1 MNNINIYNSLSRK
14 KEEFIPLK
22 EGCVSM
28 YVCGPTV
35 YGHAHLG
42 HARCAVTFDIIHRY
56 LHFLGYK
63 VKLVRNYT
71 DVGHLEFDAD
81 SGDDKIQKKAQQEQV
96 DPLEIVQKYINSY
109 RSDMDALHIL
119 PPAVE
124 PQATTYI
131 LEQIDII
138 SKIIDQGFG
147 YVVNGSVYFDVVKY
161 NEKYKYG
168 ILSGRR
174 IEDLLHETR
183 DLNNQEE
190 KRNGCD
196 FALWKKADKKHIM
209 HWTSPWSEGYPG
221 WHTECVAIAQKLLGE
236 TIDIHG
242 GGIDLQ
248 FPHHEAEI
256 AQAYVIN
263 KKPLANF
270 WVHNNLVN
278 IGDKKM
284 SKSLNNFITLQDLFY
299 NEDNILGTTF
309 DPMVLRFLFL
319 QTHYRSTLSISKEA
333 LIAAQKGYCKLL
345 NAYNSLIHIDEV
357 HDNVTE
363 DAYNKEFESRVKI
376 LFDKCFE
383 ALADDFNTPILL
395 ANMFEIVNIINNLES
410 QKIDLANIGVKSFE
424 YLKTNFINIYEH
436 ILGFRPC
443 THSREE
449 KIILDLYANAKKKQD
464 YTTVEFIRQE
474 LKMTNKRIA
483 DFPTFSVFKYDF

>member
-1 MNNINIYNSLSRK
+1 MDNINIYNSITRK
-14 KEEFIPLK
+14 KEEFLPLK
-22 EGCVSM
+22 EGHVSM

-56 LHFLGYK
+56 FRFLGYK

-109 RSDMDALHIL
+109 RSDMDALNIL

-131 LEQIDII
+131 LEQINII

-161 NEKYKYG
+161 NEKYKYCV
-168 ILSGRR
+168 LSGRR
-174 IEDLLHETR
+174 IDDLLHETR
-183 DLNNQEE
+183 DLNHQWE
-190 KRNGCD
+190 KKNSCD
-196 FALWKKADKKHIM
+196 FALWKKADQNHIM
-209 HWTSPWSEGYPG
+209 HWGSPWSEGYPG

-256 AQAYVIN
+256 AQAYAIN
-263 KKPLANF
+263 EKPLANF

-299 NEDNILGTTF
+299 NDDNILGSTF
-309 DPMVLRFLFL
+309 DPMVLKFLFL

-333 LIAAQKGYCKLL
+333 LLAAQKGYCKLL
-345 NAYNSLIHIDEV
+345 NAYNSLLRINSVEGHAHDE
-357 HDNVTE
+357 
-363 DAYNKEFESRVKI
+363 EFESRVKM

-383 ALADDFNTPILL
+383 ALADDFNTPTVLSNI
-395 ANMFEIVNIINNLES
+395 FEIVNIINDLES
-410 QKIDLANIGVKSFE
+410 QKINLANIGVNSFE

-436 ILGFRPC
+436 ILGFRPR

-449 KIILDLYANAKKKQD
+449 GIILGLYNNAKREMD
-464 YTTVEFIRQE
+464 YKTVDFIRQE
-474 LKMTNKRIA
+474 LKKEGKRIA
-483 DFPTFSVFKYDF
+483 DFQTFSVLKYDL

>member
-14 KEEFIPLK
+14 KEDFIPLK

-56 LHFLGYK
+56 FRFLGYK

-96 DPLEIVQKYINSY
+96 DPFEIVQKYINSY
-109 RSDMDALHIL
+109 RFDMDALNIL

-161 NEKYKYG
+161 NEEYKYG

-174 IEDLLHETR
+174 IDDLLHETR
-183 DLNNQEE
+183 DLNNQDE
-190 KRNGCD
+190 KRNSCD

-209 HWTSPWSEGYPG
+209 HWSSPWSEGYPG

-263 KKPLANF
+263 RKPLANF

-333 LIAAQKGYCKLL
+333 LLAAQKGYCKLL
-345 NAYNSLIHIDEV
+345 NAYNSLLRINSVKGDAHDE
-357 HDNVTE
+357 
-363 DAYNKEFESRVKI
+363 EFESRVKK
-376 LFDKCFE
+376 LFDNCFE
-383 ALADDFNTPILL
+383 DLSDDFNTPILL
-395 ANMFEIVNIINNLES
+395 ANVFEIVNIINDLES
-410 QKIDLANIGVKSFE
+410 QKINLHAIDAKSFE

-449 KIILDLYANAKKKQD
+449 KIILDLYANAKEKKD
-464 YTTVEFIRQE
+464 YKTVDFIRQE
-474 LKMTNKRIA
+474 LKKERKRIA
-483 DFPTFSVFKYDF
+483 DFPTFSVLKYDF

>member
-1 MNNINIYNSLSRK
+1 MHR
-14 KEEFIPLK
+14 
-22 EGCVSM
+22 
-28 YVCGPTV
+28 
-35 YGHAHLG
+35 AH
-42 HARCAVTFDIIHRY
+42 
-56 LHFLGYK
+56 
-63 VKLVRNYT
+63 
-71 DVGHLEFDAD
+71 
-81 SGDDKIQKKAQQEQV
+81 
-96 DPLEIVQKYINSY
+96 
-109 RSDMDALHIL
+109 
-119 PPAVE
+119 
-124 PQATTYI
+124 
-131 LEQIDII
+131 
-138 SKIIDQGFG
+138 
-147 YVVNGSVYFDVVKY
+147 
-161 NEKYKYG
+161 
-168 ILSGRR
+168 
-174 IEDLLHETR
+174 
-183 DLNNQEE
+183 
-190 KRNGCD
+190 
-196 FALWKKADKKHIM
+196 KKADKKHIM

>member
-1 MNNINIYNSLSRK
+1 MNNINIYNSLSRTK
-14 KEEFIPLK
+14 QEFIPLK
-22 EGCVSM
+22 EGCVFM

-56 LHFLGYK
+56 FRFLGYK

-109 RSDMDALHIL
+109 RSDMNALNIL

-131 LEQIDII
+131 LEQINII

-161 NEKYKYG
+161 NKEYKYG

-190 KRNGCD
+190 KKNSCD
-196 FALWKKADKKHIM
+196 FALWKKADQKHIM

-345 NAYNSLIHIDEV
+345 NAYNSLLRIEIDY
-357 HDNVTE
+357 DVTE
-363 DAYNKEFESRVKI
+363 DAYNEDFESRVKI
-376 LFDKCFE
+376 LFANCFE

-395 ANMFEIVNIINNLES
+395 ANMFEIVNIINDLES
-410 QKIDLANIGVKSFE
+410 QKINLANIAVKSFE

-443 THSREE
+443 THSMEE
-449 KIILDLYANAKKKQD
+449 KIILDLYANAKKKED

-474 LKMTNKRIA
+474 LKKENKRIA
-483 DFPTFSVFKYDF
+483 DFQTFSVLKYDF